1 MKDESIQNLCPG
13 DRFDYAGLEWVVLD
27 SDKEGGVLA
36 ITAELYY
43 DEIEFGKQDF
53 NGCNDWSKSSLR
65 EQLQN
70 DFLSLL
76 GEDNLR
82 WHTVDLVADNGDTL
96 YGTVRDKVFLLTYN
110 EYLKYRELIPQYNHW
125 MWTCTPYI
133 TTDISYASTVCSV
146 NSEAF
151 FNVRSAC
158 HAIGGAAPACIFNPW
173 KLKLRRQNQ
182 FVKTDN

>member
-70 DFLSLL
+70 DFCHYWA
-76 GEDNLR
+76 R
-82 WHTVDLVADNGDTL
+82 IICA
-96 YGTVRDKVFLLTYN
+96 GTQS
-110 EYLKYRELIPQYNHW
+110 IWWQ
-125 MWTCTPYI
+125 
-133 TTDISYASTVCSV
+133 TTEIHYTA
-146 NSEAF
+146 
-151 FNVRSAC
+151 
-158 HAIGGAAPACIFNPW
+158 
-173 KLKLRRQNQ
+173 Q
-182 FVKTDN
+182 